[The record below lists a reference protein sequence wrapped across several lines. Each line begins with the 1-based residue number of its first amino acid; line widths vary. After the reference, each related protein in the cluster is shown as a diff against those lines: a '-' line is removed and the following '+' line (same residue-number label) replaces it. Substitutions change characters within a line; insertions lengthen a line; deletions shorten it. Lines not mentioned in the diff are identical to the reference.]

1 MPTSHTTFA
10 CLTSKIT
17 RLKTA
22 LSNFPRVIILHKQDQ
37 DLNTAERTAIE
48 ILLKFWRA
56 QNQSAKKSATQT
68 CFLLKYICTEKFW

>member
-48 ILLKFWRA
+48 ILLKF
-56 QNQSAKKSATQT
+56 
-68 CFLLKYICTEKFW
+68 